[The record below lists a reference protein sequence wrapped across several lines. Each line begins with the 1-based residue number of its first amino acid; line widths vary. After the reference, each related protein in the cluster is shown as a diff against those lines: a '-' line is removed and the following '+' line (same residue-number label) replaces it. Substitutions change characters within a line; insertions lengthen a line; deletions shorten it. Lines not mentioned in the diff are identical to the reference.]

1 MNPPAKTPWDEVGLT
16 AGEYR
21 LIVDILGRP
30 PNHVELGM
38 FGLMWSEH
46 CSYKTSKRYLA
57 LLPQTGKRIVIGPGE
72 NAGVADLGD
81 GFVVVW
87 KIESHNHPSAIE
99 PYQGAATGVGGILRD
114 IFTMGARP
122 IACLDSLRFGPLD
135 DPRVRYL
142 VGGVVAGIAG
152 YGNTTGIPTVGGEI
166 VFDECYRD
174 NCLVNAM
181 CVGLLVGDRIIRGR
195 AEGPG
200 NPVLLV
206 GNRTGR
212 DGIHGA
218 SLLASREFDEKAE
231 EMRPAVQV
239 ADPFIEKLLIE
250 ACLELSGWDGLVGI
264 NDLGAAGLTSA
275 ASEMASRAG
284 TGLDLDISR
293 APRREAGLNPYEVM
307 LSESQERMLVV
318 VKKGREGEAL
328 DLFAKWGLVAA
339 VIGQVTDDGM
349 LRIRD
354 RADNPADGAPGEAAR
369 DASAVGVTGAATAL
383 RIVAEIPA
391 RALAHDAPAYDRPM
405 AEPAYLAEVRKL
417 DLDRLPDVRATGA
430 IRLGTADPAVGPPAA
445 AMLRRLLASPN
456 LASKE
461 WVWRQYDHMVRT
473 NTVVLPGSDAAVL
486 RLKREE
492 PAESK
497 ASTAGAAGAVD
508 SVGAVGA
515 GRTAEAPT
523 RGIAL
528 STDGNGRYAY
538 LDPFLGGAQAVA
550 EAARNVVCAG
560 AEPVGLTNCLNF
572 ANPEDPGVMWQF
584 RRCVEGLAEACRVLE
599 TPVTGGNV
607 SFYNETMGRAIFPT
621 PVVGMLGLVED
632 IDRRMTAGFKW
643 TGDAILLAGET
654 RQELGGTEYL
664 KLVTGEVRGCPPA
677 LDLTREKAL
686 QAFVLEAIRAG
697 LVRSAHDCA
706 EGGLAVA
713 LAECAFL
720 GESGARGLEA
730 DVSAG
735 AVPKPPGIRLDAL
748 LFGETQSRVI
758 LSCDP
763 ACEPALFDLARG
775 RSVPLSRLGAVSDE
789 VFVLRSG
796 SAVVLREPTSELARL
811 WREALPKALE
821 SRLAGTRFVRGDSTM
836 TTVKGDD
843 Q

>member
-46 CSYKTSKRYLA
+46 CSYKTSRRHLA
-57 LLPQTGKRIVIGPGE
+57 LLPQAGKRVVVGPGE

-181 CVGLLVGDRIIRGR
+181 CVGLLAGDRIVRGR

-239 ADPFIEKLLIE
+239 ADPFVEKLLIE

-293 APRREAGLNPYEVM
+293 VPRREASLNPYEVM

-339 VIGQVTDDGM
+339 VIGGVTDDGM

-354 RADNPADGAPGEAAR
+354 RADSRAGGA
-369 DASAVGVTGAATAL
+369 TGAAKAL

-391 RALAHDAPAYDRPM
+391 RALAHDAPVYDRPM
-405 AEPAYLAEVRKL
+405 AEPAYLAEARKL
-417 DLDRLPDVRATGA
+417 DLDRLPDVR
-430 IRLGTADPAVGPPAA
+430 TAGVGHDGRTAA
-445 AMLRRLLASPN
+445 AILRRLLASPN

-492 PAESK
+492 PAESG
-497 ASTAGAAGAVD
+497 AATVDAAGAAGA
-508 SVGAVGA
+508 
-515 GRTAEAPT
+515 GRTTVAPT

-528 STDGNGRYAY
+528 STDGNGRYGY

-599 TPVTGGNV
+599 IPVTGGNV
-607 SFYNETMGRAIFPT
+607 SFYNETMGQAIFPT

-632 IDRRMTAGFKW
+632 IDRRMTAGFKRA
-643 TGDAILLAGET
+643 GDAILLAGET
-654 RQELGGTEYL
+654 WQELGGTEYV
-664 KLVTGEVRGCPPA
+664 KLVTGEIRGYPPA

-706 EGGLAVA
+706 DGGLAVA

-720 GESGARGLEA
+720 GEPGARGLEA

-735 AVPKPPGIRLDAL
+735 AAPKPPGIRLDAL

-763 ACEPALFDLARG
+763 ARGPALFDLAHG
-775 RSVPLSRLGAVSDE
+775 HAVPLSRLGAVSDE
-789 VFVLRSG
+789 LFVLRSG
-796 SAVVLREPTSELARL
+796 SAVFLRERTSELARL

-821 SRLAGTRFVRGDSTM
+821 S
-836 TTVKGDD
+836 
-843 Q
+843 

>member
-1 MNPPAKTPWDEVGLT
+1 MNPAAAPWTEVGLT
-16 AGEYR
+16 AAEYR
-21 LIVDILGRP
+21 LITERLGRE

-46 CSYKTSKRYLA
+46 CSYKTSKAHLK
-57 LLPQTGKRIVIGPGE
+57 LLPQSGKRIVVGPGE

-122 IACLDSLRFGPLD
+122 IACLDSLRFGPPD
-135 DPRVRYL
+135 DARVRYL

-152 YGNTTGIPTVGGEI
+152 YGNTTGVPTVGGEMA
-166 VFDECYRD
+166 FDECYRD
-174 NCLVNAM
+174 NCLVNVM
-181 CVGLLVGDRIIRGR
+181 CVGLLAGDRLIRGR

-231 EMRPAVQV
+231 ELRPAVQV
-239 ADPFIEKLLIE
+239 ADPFVEKLLIE
-250 ACLELSGWDGLVGI
+250 ACLELAKWDGLVGI

-284 TGLDLDISR
+284 TGLDLDL
-293 APRREAGLNPYEVM
+293 ALVPRREPGMNPYEVM

-318 VKKGREGEAL
+318 VEAGREREAL
-328 DLFAKWGLVAA
+328 ALFEKWGLVAA
-339 VIGQVTDDGM
+339 VIGRVTDDGV
-349 LRIRD
+349 LRLRDSSLRTSGSRD
-354 RADNPADGAPGEAAR
+354 RATPGGDG
-369 DASAVGVTGAATAL
+369 VV
-383 RIVAEIPA
+383 VAEVPA
-391 RALAHDAPAYDRPM
+391 RLLAHDAPAYERPM
-405 AEPAYLAEVRKL
+405 AEPAYLAEARKL
-417 DLDRLPDVRATGA
+417 DLGRLPSPTLEGLTGPS
-430 IRLGTADPAVGPPAA
+430 DPDAVHPAA
-445 AMLRRLLASPN
+445 ILCRLLASPN
-456 LASKE
+456 IACKE

-492 PAESK
+492 GES
-497 ASTAGAAGAVD
+497 AGGGATKQGLPGGQGT
-508 SVGAVGA
+508 GAPV
-515 GRTAEAPT
+515 

-538 LDPFLGGAQAVA
+538 LDPYLGGAQAVA

-572 ANPEDPGVMWQF
+572 ASPEDPGVMWQF

-621 PVVGMLGLVED
+621 PVVGMLGLLED
-632 IDRRMTAGFKW
+632 IEHRTTAGFKRA
-643 TGDAILLAGET
+643 GDAVLLAGKT
-654 RQELGGTEYL
+654 REELGGTEYL
-664 KLVTGEVRGCPPA
+664 KLVTGEVRGLPPT
-677 LDLTREKAL
+677 LDLGREKAL
-686 QAFVLEAIRAG
+686 QSFVLAAIRAG
-697 LVRSAHDCA
+697 LVRSAHDCS

-720 GESGARGLEA
+720 AEPGAAGVEA

-735 AVPKPPGIRLDAL
+735 VAAPAEGTAGVGADVLAASPIRLDAA
-748 LFGETQSRVI
+748 LFGESQSRVV
-758 LSCDP
+758 LSCGP
-763 ACEPALFDLARG
+763 AALPALTDLAAG
-775 RSVPLSRLGAVSDE
+775 HGVPLARLGAVRDGRFTLRFGRTTVCDE
-789 VFVLRSG
+789 RTV
-796 SAVVLREPTSELARL
+796 ELETI
-811 WREALPKALE
+811 WREALPRALH
-821 SRLAGTRFVRGDSTM
+821 G
-836 TTVKGDD
+836 
-843 Q
+843 

>member
-1 MNPPAKTPWDEVGLT
+1 MTRPRGAQPPWEEVGLT
-16 AGEYR
+16 ADEYR
-21 LIVDILGRP
+21 LITEKLGRE
-30 PNHVELGM
+30 PNHVELGL

-46 CSYKTSKRYLA
+46 CSYKTSRRHLA
-57 LLPQTGKRIVIGPGE
+57 LLPQSGKRIVVGPGE
-72 NAGVADLGD
+72 NAGAADLGD

-122 IACLDSLRFGPLD
+122 IACLDSLRFGPLE

-142 VGGVVAGIAG
+142 VGGVVGGIAG

-166 VFDECYRD
+166 YFDECYRG

-181 CVGLLVGDRIIRGR
+181 CVGLLQNPDGRIVRGR

-206 GNRTGR
+206 GNRTGK

-239 ADPFIEKLLIE
+239 ADPFVEKLLIE
-250 ACLELSGWDGLVGI
+250 ACLELAGWDGLVGI

-275 ASEMASRAG
+275 SSEMASRAG
-284 TGLDLDISR
+284 TGLDLDLTKV
-293 APRREAGLNPYEVM
+293 PRREPGMTPYEIM

-328 DLFAKWGLVAA
+328 DLFRTWGLNAA
-339 VIGQVTDDGM
+339 VIGKVTDDGM
-349 LRIRD
+349 LRVRD
-354 RADNPADGAPGEAAR
+354 Q
-369 DASAVGVTGAATAL
+369 VGDELQV
-383 RIVAEIPA
+383 VAEVPA
-391 RALAHDAPAYDRPM
+391 SALAHDAPAYDRPM
-405 AEPAYLAEVRKL
+405 AEPAYLAQARRL
-417 DLDRLPDVRATGA
+417 DLGRIPDLTPETAA
-430 IRLGTADPAVGPPAA
+430 GT
-445 AMLRRLLASPN
+445 LRRLLTSPN
-456 LASKE
+456 IACKE

-492 PAESK
+492 PLETTAFTADPRPVASEAAAGRDSRPK
-497 ASTAGAAGAVD
+497 AAAATGPAGTGAAGPV
-508 SVGAVGA
+508 V
-515 GRTAEAPT
+515 

-528 STDGNGRYAY
+528 STDGNGRYGY
-538 LDPFLGGAQAVA
+538 LDPYLGGAQAVA

-584 RRCVEGLAEACRVLE
+584 RRCIEGMAEACRVLE

-607 SFYNETMGRAIFPT
+607 SFYNETMGQAIFPT
-621 PVVGMLGLVED
+621 PVVGMLGYVEN
-632 IDRRMTAGFKW
+632 IENRVTAGFKQD
-643 TGDAILLAGET
+643 GDTILLAGET
-654 RQELGGTEYL
+654 LEELGGSEYL
-664 KLVTGEVRGCPPA
+664 GLVTGEVRGLPPA

-686 QAFVLEAIRAG
+686 QGFVLEAARGG
-697 LVRSAHDCA
+697 LLRSAHDCA

-713 LAECAFL
+713 LAESAFL
-720 GESGARGLEA
+720 AKPGAAGVDA
-730 DVSAG
+730 DVEAG
-735 AVPKPPGIRLDAL
+735 TSRERPGIRLDAV
-748 LFGETQSRVI
+748 LFGETQSRVV

-763 ACEPALFDLARG
+763 AFFDHLGHLARKH
-775 RSVPLSRLGAVSDE
+775 SVPLARLGVVRDGRLALSFGGKTVIDE
-789 VFVLRSG
+789 KT
-796 SAVVLREPTSELARL
+796 EELEKL
-811 WREALPKALE
+811 WRSALPEALA
-821 SRLAGTRFVRGDSTM
+821 
-836 TTVKGDD
+836 
-843 Q
+843 

>member
-1 MNPPAKTPWDEVGLT
+1 MNPAAAPWTEVGLT
-16 AGEYR
+16 AAEYR
-21 LIVDILGRP
+21 LITERLGRE

-46 CSYKTSKRYLA
+46 CSYKTSKAHLK
-57 LLPQTGKRIVIGPGE
+57 LLPQSGKRIVVGPGE

-135 DPRVRYL
+135 DARVRYL

-152 YGNTTGIPTVGGEI
+152 YGNTTGIPTVGGELA
-166 VFDECYRD
+166 FDECYRD
-174 NCLVNAM
+174 NCLVNVM
-181 CVGLLVGDRIIRGR
+181 GVGLLAGDRLIRGR

-231 EMRPAVQV
+231 ELRPAVQV
-239 ADPFIEKLLIE
+239 ADPFVEKLLIE
-250 ACLELSGWDGLVGI
+250 ACLELAKWDGLVGI

-284 TGLDLDISR
+284 TGLDLDL
-293 APRREAGLNPYEVM
+293 ALVPRREPGMNPYEVM

-318 VKKGREGEAL
+318 VEAGREGEAL
-328 DLFAKWGLVAA
+328 ALFEKWGLVAA
-339 VIGQVTDDGM
+339 VIGRVTDDGV
-349 LRIRD
+349 LRLRDSSLRTAGSRD
-354 RADNPADGAPGEAAR
+354 RATPGGDG
-369 DASAVGVTGAATAL
+369 VV
-383 RIVAEIPA
+383 VAEVPA
-391 RALAHDAPAYDRPM
+391 RLLAHDAPAYERPM
-405 AEPAYLAEVRKL
+405 AEPAYLAEARKL
-417 DLDRLPDVRATGA
+417 DLGRLPSPTLEGLTGPS
-430 IRLGTADPAVGPPAA
+430 DPDAVHPAA
-445 AMLRRLLASPN
+445 ILRRLLASPN
-456 LASKE
+456 IACKE

-492 PAESK
+492 GGGTAAVAGLAGTPA
-497 ASTAGAAGAVD
+497 
-508 SVGAVGA
+508 
-515 GRTAEAPT
+515 AEAPV

-528 STDGNGRYAY
+528 STDGNGRYTY
-538 LDPFLGGAQAVA
+538 LDPYLGGAQAVA

-560 AEPVGLTNCLNF
+560 AEPIGLTNCLNF
-572 ANPEDPGVMWQF
+572 ASPEDPGVMWQF

-607 SFYNETMGRAIFPT
+607 SFYNETMGKAIFPT
-621 PVVGMLGLVED
+621 PVVGMLGLLED
-632 IDRRMTAGFKW
+632 IEHRTTAGFKRA
-643 TGDAILLAGET
+643 GDAVLLAGET
-654 RQELGGTEYL
+654 REELGGTEYL
-664 KLVTGEVRGCPPA
+664 KLVTGEVRGLPPT
-677 LDLTREKAL
+677 LDLGREKAL
-686 QAFVLEAIRAG
+686 QSFVLAAIRAG
-697 LVRSAHDCA
+697 LVRSAHDCS

-720 GESGARGLEA
+720 AEPGAAGVEA

-735 AVPKPPGIRLDAL
+735 VAAPAEGTAGVGADVSAASPIRLDAA
-748 LFGETQSRVI
+748 LFGESQSRVV
-758 LSCDP
+758 LSCGP
-763 ACEPALFDLARG
+763 AALPALTALAAEHG
-775 RSVPLSRLGAVSDE
+775 VPLARLGAVRDGR
-789 VFVLRSG
+789 FVLRFG
-796 SAVVLREPTSELARL
+796 SALVCDEPTRGLATI
-811 WREALPKALE
+811 WREALPRALQ
-821 SRLAGTRFVRGDSTM
+821 G
-836 TTVKGDD
+836 
-843 Q
+843 

>member
-1 MNPPAKTPWDEVGLT
+1 LSLTDPMRQEAPWEKVGLS
-16 AGEYR
+16 ADEYA
-21 LIVDILGRP
+21 LIVKKLGRE
-30 PNHVELGM
+30 PNQVELGL
-38 FGLMWSEH
+38 FGVMWSEH
-46 CSYKTSKRYLA
+46 CSYKTSKLHLA
-57 LLPQTGKRIVIGPGE
+57 LLPQSGRRILVGPGE
-72 NAGVADLGD
+72 NAGAADLGD

-152 YGNTTGIPTVGGEI
+152 YGNTTGIPTVGGEMF
-166 VFDECYRD
+166 FDDCYRD
-174 NCLVNAM
+174 NCLVNVM
-181 CVGLLVGDRIIRGR
+181 CVGLVPRPAGRLIRGR

-239 ADPFIEKLLIE
+239 ADPFVEKLLIE
-250 ACLELSGWDGLVGI
+250 ACLELADWDGLVGI

-284 TGLDLDISR
+284 TGLELDLTR
-293 APRREAGLNPYEVM
+293 VPRREAGMTPYEVM

-318 VKKGREGEAL
+318 VKRGREEEAL
-328 DLFAKWGLVAA
+328 GLFRKWGLEAA
-339 VIGQVTDDGM
+339 VIGRVTDDGM
-349 LRIRD
+349 LRIVD
-354 RADNPADGAPGEAAR
+354 RVDSSPANPALSGEGRLTADAAGEGR
-369 DASAVGVTGAATAL
+369 PAAGEL
-383 RIVAEIPA
+383 RVVAEVPA
-391 RALAHDAPAYDRPM
+391 RALAHDAPVYDRPA
-405 AEPAYLAEVRKL
+405 AEPAYLAEARRL
-417 DLDRLPDVRATGA
+417 DLGRLPDVKPRG
-430 IRLGTADPAVGPPAA
+430 GGPEADAA
-445 AMLRRLLASPN
+445 LRRLLASPN
-456 LASKE
+456 IACKE
-461 WVWRQYDHMVRT
+461 WVWRQYDHMVRV

-486 RLKREE
+486 RLRHERPLE
-492 PAESK
+492 VGAL
-497 ASTAGAAGAVD
+497 GAARGAPAAD
-508 SVGAVGA
+508 ETAAGGRPAV
-515 GRTAEAPT
+515 T

-528 STDGNGRYAY
+528 TTDGNGRYTY

-584 RRCVEGLAEACRVLE
+584 RRCIEGMAEACRVLE
-599 TPVTGGNV
+599 IPVTGGNV
-607 SFYNETMGRAIFPT
+607 SFYNETMGAAIFPT

-632 IDRRMTAGFKW
+632 VERHATTAGFKAE
-643 TGDAILLAGET
+643 GDLVLLAGET
-654 RQELGGTEYL
+654 REELGGSEYL
-664 KLVTGEVRGCPPA
+664 RLVAGEVRGVPPT
-677 LDLTREKAL
+677 LDLSREKRL
-686 QAFVLEAIRAG
+686 QAFVLEAVRAG

-713 LAECAFL
+713 LAECAL
-720 GESGARGLEA
+720 LAQPGADGVEA
-730 DVSAG
+730 DVEAG
-735 AVPKPPGIRLDAL
+735 AVADGSGIRLDAA
-748 LFGETQSRVI
+748 LFGETQSRVV

-763 ACEPALFDLARG
+763 ADLPELERLAR
-775 RSVPLSRLGAVSDE
+775 RHAVPLSRLGRVRPARFLLSFGGLRVVDE
-789 VFVLRSG
+789 KT
-796 SAVVLREPTSELARL
+796 AELERI
-811 WREALPKALE
+811 WRQALPAALE
-821 SRLAGTRFVRGDSTM
+821 G
-836 TTVKGDD
+836 
-843 Q
+843 